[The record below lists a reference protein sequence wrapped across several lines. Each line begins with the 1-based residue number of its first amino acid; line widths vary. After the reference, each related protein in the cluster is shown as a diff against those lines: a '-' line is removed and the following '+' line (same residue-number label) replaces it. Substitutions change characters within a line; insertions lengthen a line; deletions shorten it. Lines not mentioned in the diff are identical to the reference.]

1 LANTEAWKN
10 QKMQT
15 AGHKAH
21 VTRLR
26 NAGQVEEA
34 DKLEKCISQKGLT
47 ENVSS
52 QMAVKVIEDTATTL
66 KQVHVSYNVPY
77 IRGKVDDGLP
87 WIEKYRPQTLADLQG
102 PVACYLRA
110 FVKMNSFPLA
120 MVFFGDYGV
129 GKTAGMKAFV
139 RDYFVKVGAFK
150 AEATFNDVKNGVNWT
165 SEFEGSWSPI
175 LYVDATL
182 SANIDSV
189 TDSIHNFMCV
199 RSIWNSAGLKL
210 KKMVAIDEADRL
222 GYQSQGKLRSLLEKY
237 PGTVTLYTT
246 NKIGGIDPAIISR
259 ASGGVFEFKKP
270 SKDELMKYLRELLK
284 LEHVRLS
291 DEVLEEIAV
300 GSASVRDSVG
310 KLQQEAVLKQC
321 QGD

>member
-1 LANTEAWKN
+1 MANTEAWKN

-21 VTRLR
+21 ITRLR
-26 NAGQVEEA
+26 NAGQVEQA
-34 DKLEKCISQKGLT
+34 NILERNISQNGLT
-47 ENVSS
+47 ENVSG
-52 QMAVKVIEDTATTL
+52 QMAVKAIEETATTL

-77 IRGKVDDGLP
+77 VLGKVDNELP
-87 WIEKYRPQTLADLQG
+87 WVEKYRPQTLADLQG

-110 FVKMNSFPLA
+110 FVKLNSFPLA

-150 AEATFNDVKNGVNWT
+150 AEATFNDVKNGANWT
-165 SEFEGSWSPI
+165 SDYEGCWSPI

-182 SANIDSV
+182 TANIDSV
-189 TDSIHNFMCV
+189 TDTIHNFMRV
-199 RSIWNSAGLKL
+199 RNMWNSVGLKL

-246 NKIGGIDPAIISR
+246 NKIGAIDPAIISR

-270 SKDELMKYLRELLK
+270 AKDDLIKYLRGLLK
-284 LEHVRLS
+284 LERVRLS
-291 DEVLEEIAV
+291 DEVLEEITV
-300 GSASVRDSVG
+300 GSASVRDCVG
-310 KLQQEAVLKQC
+310 RLQQEAVLKQC